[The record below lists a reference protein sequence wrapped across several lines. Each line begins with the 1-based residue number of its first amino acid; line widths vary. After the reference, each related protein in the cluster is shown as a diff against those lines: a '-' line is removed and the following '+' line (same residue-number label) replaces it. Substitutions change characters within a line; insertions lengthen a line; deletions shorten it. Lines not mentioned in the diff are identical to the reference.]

1 MSSDI
6 RVESPLHYLHKL
18 SSHSISGGTELFNAD
33 AEFALVVK
41 ERRDCSFLN
50 LRGSSGDKMFRSAI
64 ASIVGVQLPTEP
76 GHYHNNADHSLY
88 WLGPDAWLLSSN
100 LDAADLEMQL
110 RADMTGHISIVDV
123 SGGYTAINLRGLEYA
138 VHNVLKKSTVYDFV
152 AWPDASASNGRCA
165 QTNFAKTSALISN
178 KLDGSYDVI
187 IRRSFSDYV
196 GQWLLDAGK
205 EFGCRIED

>member
-18 SSHSISGGTELFNAD
+18 SSHSISGGNVLFNAD

-50 LRGSSGDKMFRSAI
+50 LRGSSDDKMFRSAI

-88 WLGPDAWLLSSN
+88 WLGPDA
-100 LDAADLEMQL
+100 
-110 RADMTGHISIVDV
+110 
-123 SGGYTAINLRGLEYA
+123 
-138 VHNVLKKSTVYDFV
+138 
-152 AWPDASASNGRCA
+152 C
-165 QTNFAKTSALISN
+165 
-178 KLDGSYDVI
+178 
-187 IRRSFSDYV
+187 IRT
-196 GQWLLDAGK
+196 QP
-205 EFGCRIED
+205 IE